1 MWEVTG
7 RLGKGLG
14 EEDVRIHLLGK
25 LSGLESQLRAGDHEL
40 AKKSRISLWDFWWSS
55 GNESACQCTGCGLTP
70 VQEPRSYMPRGQLSS
85 WTVTTE
91 PMCSEPMF
99 CNRRSQQDEKLI
111 HCDGRETPI

>member
-40 AKKSRISLWDFWWSS
+40 AKKSRISLGLPWWSS
-55 GNESACQCTGCGLTP
+55 G
-70 VQEPRSYMPRGQLSS
+70 
-85 WTVTTE
+85 
-91 PMCSEPMF
+91 
-99 CNRRSQQDEKLI
+99 
-111 HCDGRETPI
+111 